1 MHTKAHTKSNILYL
15 SIIGKIASWTMLS
28 RVLGFVRDML
38 FANLYGASY
47 VLDAFLVAFK
57 VPNFMRRFFS
67 EGAMTQSFVPIYV
80 KEMHQR
86 EKSKA
91 LVTQCLVLLSVFLMI
106 ISTLVVCYPSA
117 IIKLFAYG
125 FIHDPQRMTLAC
137 QMIRWTFPFLLM
149 IANVTLL
156 SGVLNSHQ
164 SFGLPAALPVLQNTC
179 FIMGTY
185 IGSSY
190 FTNGMN
196 LAISIPLA
204 GLIELMVI
212 YFACRTYIGPI
223 GQWQW
228 STLKKIFT
236 AMGIIIGGAI
246 FTQFNIVADTMFAS
260 FLNRGS
266 ISWLY
271 YADRLINLPI
281 GVIAVSISTLLLP
294 QFSSAIGRNDKETVA
309 NLTLWGIKV
318 ALASCVPCIIFLCFF
333 GEQALILLFYH
344 GAFSAKDIHMTY
356 LALFAMS
363 IGLPG
368 FMLNKVFNTLFYAH
382 QVVKTPTYIACIS
395 AVFAIA
401 MNIVMIPYLG
411 HVALALTLS
420 IVALL
425 QCIILCYLA
434 HKQSWFDISIADFK
448 LWSVAFLLLLIFA
461 ALLKTLSPQLSWWLN
476 AHILMRL
483 QSIVILGGLIVLVY
497 VALLKKMGLLS
508 ELKS

>member
-1 MHTKAHTKSNILYL
+1 MHSKTQTTSDILYL

-28 RVLGFVRDML
+28 RVLGFLRDML

-67 EGAMTQSFVPIYV
+67 EGAMTQSFIPIYV
-80 KEMHQR
+80 KQMHQR
-86 EKSKA
+86 QQSQS
-91 LVTQCLVLLSVFLMI
+91 LVTQCLIVLSLVLMVMTI
-106 ISTLVVCYPSA
+106 FVICYPSA

-125 FIHDPQRMTLAC
+125 FVHDPQRMTLAC
-137 QMIRWTFPFLLM
+137 KMIQWTFPFLLM

-185 IGSSY
+185 IGSQY
-190 FTNGMN
+190 FPNGMN

-204 GLIELMVI
+204 GFIEVIVI
-212 YFACRTYIGPI
+212 YSACRNYIGPI

-228 STLKKIFT
+228 QTLKQIFT
-236 AMGIIIGGAI
+236 AMSIIIGGAI
-246 FTQFNIVADTMFAS
+246 FTQFNIVADTVFAS
-260 FLNRGS
+260 FLTRGS

-294 QFSSAIGRNDKETVA
+294 KFSSAIGRNDIDTVA
-309 NLTLWGIKV
+309 KLTLWGMKV
-318 ALASCVPCIIFLCFF
+318 TLASCMPCIIFLCFF

-344 GAFSAKDIHMTY
+344 GAFSAQDIHMTY

-363 IGLPG
+363 LGLPG
-368 FMLNKVFNTLFYAH
+368 FMLTKVFNALFYSH
-382 QVVKTPTYIACIS
+382 RVVKTPTYIACTS
-395 AVFAIA
+395 AVIAIT
-401 MNIVMIPYLG
+401 MNIFMIPYLG

-425 QCIILCYLA
+425 QCSILCYIAL
-434 HKQSWFDISIADFK
+434 KKGWFHATIADFK
-448 LWSVAFLLLLIFA
+448 LWSLVFLLLMIFA
-461 ALLKTLSPQLSWWLN
+461 TGLNALSPKLNWWLE
-476 AHILMRL
+476 AHTMMRL
-483 QSIVILGGLIVLVY
+483 QGIMLLGGLITCTY
-497 VALLKKMGLLS
+497 VGLLKKLGLLT